1 MHDPLPRIA
10 HFLLSVTPSPG
21 KVGDIKLTGLGI
33 QTWGLALL
41 CKPTCFF
48 GWLNA
53 FFISQGVDSNLP
65 FIGTRQARIL
75 PYQDQQPPWFALG
88 HQRPPSMALGQCGAT
103 GQSQESGAAE
113 RRSKVSEVEEG
124 ALTLVGSGD

>member
-1 MHDPLPRIA
+1 M
-10 HFLLSVTPSPG
+10 
-21 KVGDIKLTGLGI
+21 
-33 QTWGLALL
+33 
-41 CKPTCFF
+41 
-48 GWLNA
+48 
-53 FFISQGVDSNLP
+53 P
-65 FIGTRQARIL
+65 FHKSGSGFKFGTRQARIL

-88 HQRPPSMALGQCGAT
+88 HQSSPSMALGQCGAT